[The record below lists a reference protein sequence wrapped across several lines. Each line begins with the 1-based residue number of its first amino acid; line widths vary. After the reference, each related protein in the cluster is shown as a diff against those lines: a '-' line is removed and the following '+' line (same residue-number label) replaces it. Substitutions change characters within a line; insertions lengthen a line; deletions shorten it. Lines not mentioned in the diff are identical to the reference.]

1 MKKDITVT
9 VHMEVDEVDDMIFGS
24 DMLQREWW
32 GDAKITDDG
41 RTLIIDAIVPISDV
55 KDGDWKDGDG
65 KTWRTYRVPVWKV
78 AEEMIS
84 EAESDPTRFLDLSGE
99 FLMLDIGDFGSDTAG
114 RCVQRAV
121 FGGVVYG

>member
-9 VHMEVDEVDDMIFGS
+9 VHMEIDEVDDMAFGS
-24 DMLQREWW
+24 GMFQREWW

-41 RTLIIDAIVPISDV
+41 RTLIIDAIVPTSDV

-65 KTWRTYRVPVWKV
+65 ESWRTYRVPVWKV

-84 EAESDPTRFLDLSGE
+84 EAEGDPTRFLDLSGE
-99 FLMLDIGDFGSDTAG
+99 FLMLDIGDFDADVADSV
-114 RCVQRAV
+114 VQRAV

>member
-24 DMLQREWW
+24 SMLQWEWW
-32 GDAKITDDG
+32 GEAKMSDDG
-41 RTLIIDAIVPISDV
+41 KKLIIDAIVPTSDV
-55 KDGDWKDGDG
+55 KNDDWKDGDG
-65 KTWRTYRVPVWKV
+65 ETWRTYRVPVWKV

-84 EAESDPTRFLDLSGE
+84 EAESDPTGPGTLSGE
-99 FLMLDIGDFGSDTAG
+99 FLMLDIGDFDADTAD
-114 RCVQRAV
+114 RIVQRAV

>member
-9 VHMEVDEVDDMIFGS
+9 VHMEIDEVDDMAFGS
-24 DMLQREWW
+24 GMFQREWW

-41 RTLIIDAIVPISDV
+41 RTLIIDAIVPTSDV
-55 KDGDWKDGDG
+55 KDGDWKGGDG
-65 KTWRTYRVPVWKV
+65 ESWRTYRVPVWKV

-84 EAESDPTRFLDLSGE
+84 EAEGDPTRFLDLSGE
-99 FLMLDIGDFGSDTAG
+99 FLMLDIGDFDADVADSV
-114 RCVQRAV
+114 VQRAV